1 LRPFEIILLTLLGVG
16 AIQILFGTGKK
27 NQTKL
32 LLKFIFPVLLIHL
45 FLEQYRWQMFPA
57 YVSIIT
63 LVFLQK
69 NSIHS
74 IIKFLFF
81 IWMCLSVSLP
91 AVIPIIKMPNLSGP
105 YTVGSTIHHWVDE
118 SRMEWFTDENPDD
131 MRQIMV
137 QFWYPAEKVKKV
149 KRTPYVDHINT
160 RTKSIGIAGGF
171 PGFLVRHL
179 KLTKTNSYIN
189 LEADP
194 VPAPFPIIIFSHG
207 ITSMRYIHTS
217 FAEKLANHG
226 YAVIGLDHSY
236 DANITIFPDGSIA
249 DYRSDITG
257 HPDSIIIR
265 KKQIDTRANDIRFII
280 NQLERIQSGE
290 IKHVL
295 NGYLDLTQIGVAGHS
310 FGGGTSTLVSFLD
323 DRITATMALDSWM
336 NPVPREV
343 IEKGLMQ
350 PFLHIGRP
358 HWEDSDYPSNYSLL
372 DTLIQNNRG
381 PNHQITIK
389 NTLHMDYCDAPLFS
403 PLVKIILDVGKMD
416 RHRSVYLVNQVSLEF
431 FDQYL
436 RNISSLILNKKIDVP
451 EFHYH

>member
-1 LRPFEIILLTLLGVG
+1 MSPFEIILLILLGVG
-16 AIQILFGTGKK
+16 TVQILFGTGKK
-27 NQTKL
+27 GQIKL
-32 LLKFIFPVLLIHL
+32 LLKFIFPVLLIHF

-57 YVSIIT
+57 YASIIV

-69 NSIHS
+69 KSVHN

-81 IWMCLSVSLP
+81 IWMAFSVSLP
-91 AVIPIIKMPNLSGP
+91 AIIPIIKMPNLNGP
-105 YTVGSTIHHWVDE
+105 YTIGSTIHHWVDK
-118 SRMEWFTDENPDD
+118 SRMEWFTNEDPND

-137 QFWYPAEKVKKV
+137 QFWYPAERTKKA
-149 KRTPYVDHINT
+149 KRTPYVDNINV
-160 RTKSIGIAGGF
+160 RTESIGIAGGF
-171 PGFLVRHL
+171 PGFLVRHIE
-179 KLTKTNSYIN
+179 LTKTNSYLD
-189 LEADP
+189 LEVDSD
-194 VPAPFPIIIFSHG
+194 PAPFPIIIYSHG
-207 ITSMRYIHTS
+207 ITSMRYLHTS

-257 HPDSIIIR
+257 HPDSITIR
-265 KKQIDTRANDIRFII
+265 KKQINTRANDIRFII

-295 NGYLDLTQIGVAGHS
+295 NGYLDLSRIGVAGHS
-310 FGGGTSTLVSFLD
+310 FGGATSTLVSFLD
-323 DRITATMALDSWM
+323 DRITASMALDSWM
-336 NPVPREV
+336 NPVPIEV
-343 IEKGLMQ
+343 IEKGLAQ

-358 HWEDSDYPSNYSLL
+358 HWEDSDYPSNYSFL

-381 PNHQITIK
+381 FSHQIIIN

-403 PLVKIILDVGKMD
+403 PLVQIILDVGKVN

-436 RNISSLILNKKIDVP
+436 RDTPSLMLNQQIDVP
-451 EFHYH
+451 EFHYN

>member
-16 AIQILFGTGKK
+16 SIQILFGTEKK
-27 NQTKL
+27 DQTKL
-32 LLKFIFPVLLIHL
+32 LLKFIFPVFLIHL

-57 YVSIIT
+57 YGSMLA

-69 NSIHS
+69 YSIHS

-81 IWMCLSVSLP
+81 IWMGLSVFLP
-91 AVIPIIKMPNLSGP
+91 AAIPIIKMPDLSGP
-105 YTVGSTIHHWVDE
+105 YTIGSTINHWVDE
-118 SRMEWFTDENPDD
+118 SRMEWFTDEDPDD
-131 MRQIMV
+131 IRQIMV
-137 QFWYPAEKVKKV
+137 QFWYPAEKVKKA
-149 KRTPYVDHINT
+149 KRTPYVDNINT
-160 RTKSIGIAGGF
+160 RIESIGIAGGF
-171 PGFLVRHL
+171 PGFLVKHI
-179 KLTKTNSYIN
+179 KLTKTNSYID
-189 LEADP
+189 LEADSG
-194 VPAPFPIIIFSHG
+194 PAPFPIIIFSHG
-207 ITSMRYIHTS
+207 ITSMRYLHTS

-226 YAVIGLDHSY
+226 YVVIGLDHSY

-265 KKQIDTRANDIRFII
+265 KKQINTRASDIRFII
-280 NQLERIQSGE
+280 DQLERIQSGE

-295 NGYLDLTQIGVAGHS
+295 NGYLDANRIGVAGHS
-310 FGGGTSTLVSFLD
+310 FGGATSTVVSFLD
-323 DRITATMALDSWM
+323 SRITATLALDSWM

-358 HWEDSDYPSNYSLL
+358 HWDDSDYPSNYSLL
-372 DTLIQNNRG
+372 DALIQNNRG
-381 PNHQITIK
+381 PSHRITIK

-403 PLVKIILDVGKMD
+403 PLVQIILDVGKMN
-416 RHRSVYLVNQVSLEF
+416 RHRSVYLVNQISLEF

-436 RNISSLILNKKIDVP
+436 QNTPSLMLNKKIDVP
-451 EFHYH
+451 EFHYN